1 MKLYDVTTIDDIDWE
16 KKKDGEMIKQYF
28 EPLMKNGSTYFI
40 KNVQTDLFLLEIDD
54 MLLPLSVNNNEFNNS
69 YVTSPFTHY
78 ISYAKEE
85 LWELK
90 NPILEK
96 LFSLI
101 IELIGKILKRST
113 LNRVVII
120 NNWLLSTNLMGP
132 LLTEN
137 QLVKVTNFLT
147 TTFPKHT
154 ILIRS
159 MTDALHRPLLE
170 KFQAIGYQKIM
181 SRAIYLFDPKLAL
194 SKKQKKT
201 LHQDKKLFE
210 KYHYDLREPEIDDIA
225 QIEKMYYEL
234 YIDKYSRYNPQFT
247 KEFFEH
253 AILHNYLQFKLICHG
268 DIVKGVVGYWIRD
281 GVLTTPVLGYNTK
294 IDKKE
299 GLYRAL
305 SYLITEHV
313 LDHKYLGHRS
323 AGAGEFKRKRGS
335 NQHIE
340 YTYFYQKHL
349 PVHNRIVWRLLNAI
363 MSSFVEPLA
372 KKKGF

>member
-1 MKLYDVTTIDDIDWE
+1 MKLYDVTTIDEIDWE
-16 KKKDGEMIKQYF
+16 KKKDGEMIKQFF
-28 EPLMKNGSTYFI
+28 EPLIRNGSTYFM

-54 MLLPLSVNNNEFNNS
+54 ILLPITVNKKEFNNS

-101 IELIGKILKRST
+101 INLIGKVLKRSN

-120 NNWLLSTNLMGP
+120 NNWLLSTNLMGQ

-137 QLVKVTNFLT
+137 QLLMVTNFLT
-147 TTFPKHT
+147 IAFPQHT

-159 MTDALHRPLLE
+159 MTEALHRPLLE
-170 KFQAIGYQKIM
+170 KCQTIGYQKIM
-181 SRAIYLFDPKLAL
+181 SRAIYLFNPTIGL
-194 SKKQKKT
+194 SKKQNKT
-201 LHQDKKLFE
+201 LQQDKKLFE
-210 KYHYDLREPEIDDIA
+210 KYQYDVREAEIDDIP

-253 AILHNYLQFKLICHG
+253 AICHHYLQFKLICDG
-268 DIVKGVVGYWIRD
+268 ENVKGVVGYWIRE

-294 IDKKE
+294 TDKKE
-299 GLYRAL
+299 GLYRVL

-313 LDHKYLGHRS
+313 LEHKYLGHRS

-335 NQHIE
+335 IQHIE
-340 YTYFYQKHL
+340 YTYYFQKHL
-349 PVHNRIVWRLLNAI
+349 PFHKRLAWSILKAI
-363 MSSFVEPLA
+363 MTSFVEPIA